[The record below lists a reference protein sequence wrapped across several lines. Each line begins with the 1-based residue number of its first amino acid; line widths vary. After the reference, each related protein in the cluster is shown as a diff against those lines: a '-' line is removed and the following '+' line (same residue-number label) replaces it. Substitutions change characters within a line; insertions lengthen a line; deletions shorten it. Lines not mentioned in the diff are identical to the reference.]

1 MYDKLVTIIVPM
13 YNIEQYIT
21 KCIESFKQVDKKY
34 YADFEVIVVNDG
46 STDNSLQV
54 VEDLITNSS
63 CLNIRVVN
71 KENGG
76 HGSTINVGI
85 KESKGKF
92 FKVIDG
98 DDWIDVPSFEKLLE
112 ELKGVDVDM
121 VITNYTEQ
129 HIYNQTEKEIGFS
142 EILDCNKIYEGIP
155 LKRIPMHALTYKT
168 SILKESRINISE
180 KTFYVDM
187 EYTLLPLQYVKSYV
201 YIDLNVYQY
210 FLGRKDQSMNLNV
223 MKQKADHHNR
233 VTKKILDY
241 YEVIRFDKNLGP
253 VVKNALTYLINK
265 QCQLFIMNKNIEEAS
280 RLFSYA
286 HKCHYRWKYDHS
298 KKIVS
303 LIYINSRF
311 KNIFNLI
318 LKPLIKKQQKEW
330 SEVDEY

>member
-1 MYDKLVTIIVPM
+1 MYDKLVTITVPM

-112 ELKGVDVDM
+112 ELKGIDVDM

-155 LKRIPMHALTYKT
+155 FKRIPMHALTYKT
-168 SILKESRINISE
+168 SILKES
-180 KTFYVDM
+180 
-187 EYTLLPLQYVKSYV
+187 
-201 YIDLNVYQY
+201 
-210 FLGRKDQSMNLNV
+210 
-223 MKQKADHHNR
+223 
-233 VTKKILDY
+233 
-241 YEVIRFDKNLGP
+241 
-253 VVKNALTYLINK
+253 
-265 QCQLFIMNKNIEEAS
+265 
-280 RLFSYA
+280 
-286 HKCHYRWKYDHS
+286 
-298 KKIVS
+298 
-303 LIYINSRF
+303 
-311 KNIFNLI
+311 
-318 LKPLIKKQQKEW
+318 
-330 SEVDEY
+330 